1 MFFDFVVSMI
11 INDSLHYLLIRRAK
25 NKNDLSIYSEN
36 IQDSLNELEE
46 KMKEKLESIVVLHEN
61 NIIETENMKKNVY
74 GN

>member
-1 MFFDFVVSMI
+1 MI